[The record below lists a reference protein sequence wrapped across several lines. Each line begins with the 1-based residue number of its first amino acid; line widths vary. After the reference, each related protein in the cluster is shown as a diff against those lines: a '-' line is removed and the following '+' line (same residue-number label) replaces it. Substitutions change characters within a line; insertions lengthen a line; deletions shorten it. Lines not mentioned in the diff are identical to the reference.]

1 VAHPTY
7 KHLEDRLRLGAF
19 TLGQWAQIASAVT
32 LAAVFGIYV
41 SPLPAT
47 ATIFVSIVGA
57 GLPVAVA
64 YGALGL
70 DFSVGQL
77 AVSAWRYWRA
87 PRHYL
92 PGPGRS
98 AVGYVVERPP
108 ARETSDPKSPAA
120 AGGRAG
126 ERGALW
132 DL

>member
-1 VAHPTY
+1 MGHPTY
-7 KHLEDRLRLGAF
+7 KHLEDKLRLGAF
-19 TLGQWAQIASAVT
+19 TLGQWAQIATAAA

-57 GLPVAVA
+57 GLPVALA
-64 YGALGL
+64 YGAMGL
-70 DFSVGQL
+70 DFSVAQL
-77 AVSAWRYWRA
+77 AASAWRYWRA

-98 AVGYVVERPP
+98 AIGYLVERPLDADRDEPQAP
-108 ARETSDPKSPAA
+108 AS
-120 AGGRAG
+120 G